1 MNTSA
6 AVLRDTIPTE
16 CVMYKLLRGKLDDT
30 TSEAYAVLVFLVAIS
45 IITSPV
51 TISLNVLVIVAVGTK
66 ARLKTNS
73 NILLACLAVTDGL
86 VGVIGQPMFI
96 ATRSLTL
103 QGDMSYQYCILD
115 QSTRNAIRFLCAAS
129 IAHMVSMNMER
140 YFALKHPFTNTAM
153 VTKAR
158 VLVLSALAWTA
169 TIPATIPAMI
179 TDKRIYL
186 TTSNISIAICLGFI
200 TFCQVTIYSVIRR
213 HEKQIAA
220 QQISA
225 EARRNFL
232 KEKKALKIT
241 TCVVMVLFLCYLPI
255 LVVRILLV
263 TSAITSK
270 NTAYICF
277 YAATFITVSNSFINP
292 LIYCI
297 RMRPFRVAFIEL
309 LLRKN
314 YTQAEQFETRLFGR
328 SNIEAPTGTAKE
340 GEQTPQNGDN
350 EGNGMD

>member
-6 AVLRDTIPTE
+6 AVLKDTIPTE
-16 CVMYKLLRGKLDDT
+16 CVMYKLLGGKLDDT
-30 TSEAYAVLVFLVAIS
+30 TSEAYAFLVFLVAIS
-45 IITSPV
+45 IITCPV
-51 TISLNVLVIVAVGTK
+51 TISLNVLVIVAVETK

-73 NILLACLAVTDGL
+73 NILLACLAFTDGL
-86 VGVIGQPMFI
+86 VAAIGQPMFI
-96 ATRSLTL
+96 ATRLLTL
-103 QGDMSYQYCILD
+103 QGDTSYQYCILD

-129 IAHMVSMNMER
+129 IAHMVSMNVER
-140 YFALKHPFTNTAM
+140 YFALKHPFTYTAM

-169 TIPATIPAMI
+169 TILTSIPVMI
-179 TDKRIYL
+179 TDKRIYS
-186 TTSNISIAICLGFI
+186 TISNISIAICLGFI

-213 HEKQIAA
+213 HERQIAA
-220 QQISA
+220 QQILA
-225 EARRNFL
+225 EARQNFL

-270 NTAYICF
+270 NIAYICF
-277 YAATFITVSNSFINP
+277 YAATFVTFSNSFINP
-292 LIYCI
+292 LICCI
-297 RMRPFRVAFIEL
+297 RMRQFRVAFIEIL
-309 LLRKN
+309 RRKN

-328 SNIEAPTGTAKE
+328 SNIEAPTGTA
-340 GEQTPQNGDN
+340 GEREQHPQSGDN
-350 EGNGMD
+350 EGNDMD

>member
-16 CVMYKLLRGKLDDT
+16 CVMYKLLGGKLDDT
-30 TSEAYAVLVFLVAIS
+30 TSEAYAFVVFLVAIS
-45 IITSPV
+45 IITCPV
-51 TISLNVLVIVAVGTK
+51 TISSNVLVVVAVETK

-86 VGVIGQPMFI
+86 VAAIGQPMFI
-96 ATRSLTL
+96 ATRLLTL
-103 QGDMSYQYCILD
+103 QGDTSYQYCILD

-129 IAHMVSMNMER
+129 IAHMVSMNVER
-140 YFALKHPFTNTAM
+140 FFALKHPFTYTAM

-169 TIPATIPAMI
+169 TILTSIPVMI
-179 TDKRIYL
+179 TDKRIYS
-186 TTSNISIAICLGFI
+186 TISNISIAICLGFI

-213 HEKQIAA
+213 HERQIAA
-220 QQISA
+220 QQILA
-225 EARRNFL
+225 EARQNFL

-270 NTAYICF
+270 NIAYICF
-277 YAATFITVSNSFINP
+277 YAATFVTFSNSFINP
-292 LIYCI
+292 LICCI
-297 RMRPFRVAFIEL
+297 RMRQFRVAFIEI

-328 SNIEAPTGTAKE
+328 SNIEAPTGTA
-340 GEQTPQNGDN
+340 GEREQAPQSGDN
-350 EGNGMD
+350 EGNDMD

>member
-1 MNTSA
+1 MNASA
-6 AVLRDTIPTE
+6 AVLRDTIPSE
-16 CVMYKLLRGKLDDT
+16 CVMYKLLGGKLDDT
-30 TSEAYAVLVFLVAIS
+30 TSEAYVVLVFLVAIS

-51 TISLNVLVIVAVGTK
+51 TISLNVLVIVAVETK

-86 VGVIGQPMFI
+86 VGAIGQPMFI
-96 ATRSLTL
+96 ATRLLTL
-103 QGDMSYQYCILD
+103 QGDTSNQYCILD

-129 IAHMVSMNMER
+129 IAHIVSMNVER
-140 YFALKHPFTNTAM
+140 YFALKHSFTYTAM

-158 VLVLSALAWTA
+158 VLVLSALGWTA
-169 TIPATIPAMI
+169 AILTTIPAMI

-186 TTSNISIAICLGFI
+186 TISNISIAICLGFI
-200 TFCQVTIYSVIRR
+200 TFCQVTIYCVIRH

-225 EARRNFL
+225 EARQNFL

-255 LVVRILLV
+255 LVVRVLLV
-263 TSAITSK
+263 TSTITSK
-270 NTAYICF
+270 NIAYICF
-277 YAATFITVSNSFINP
+277 YAATFVTVSNSFINP

-297 RMRPFRVAFIEL
+297 RMRSFRVAFIEL

-314 YTQAEQFETRLFGR
+314 CTQAEQFETRLFGR
-328 SNIEAPTGTAKE
+328 FNIQAPTETAGE
-340 GEQTPQNGDN
+340 GEQTLQNGDN
-350 EGNGMD
+350 